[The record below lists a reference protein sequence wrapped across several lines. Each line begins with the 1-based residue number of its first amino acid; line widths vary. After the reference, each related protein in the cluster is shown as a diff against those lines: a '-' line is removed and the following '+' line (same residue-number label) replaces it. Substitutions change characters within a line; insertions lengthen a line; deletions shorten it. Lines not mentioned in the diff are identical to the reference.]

1 MNVINQD
8 LSLNTNTFTIDGVV
22 YMITSTSCGKD
33 GLYNAIDTIKNT
45 QTQRSQKY
53 RRAQLNILLNKFD
66 AKLVS

>member
-8 LSLNTNTFTIDGVV
+8 LSLNTNIFSIDGVV
-22 YMITSTSCGKD
+22 YKVISTSYGKD

>member
-1 MNVINQD
+1 MDIINED
-8 LSLNTNTFTIDGVV
+8 LSLNTNTFSIDGVV

-45 QTQRSQKY
+45 KTQSSQKY
-53 RRAQLNILLNKFD
+53 RRAKLNILLNKFN

>member
-1 MNVINQD
+1 MDIINED
-8 LSLNTNTFTIDGVV
+8 LSLNTNTFSIGGVV

-45 QTQRSQKY
+45 KTQSSQKY
-53 RRAQLNILLNKFD
+53 RRAKLNILLNKFN